1 MKYHLISASLL
12 GLAVVLDAAGSAGAV
27 LLLAAGVACE
37 TWFWM
42 RVARRRRTSSRV
54 THTN

>member
-12 GLAVVLDAAGSAGAV
+12 VLALVLDTAGSAGAV
-27 LLLAAGVACE
+27 LVLAAGVACE

-54 THTN
+54 TRTN

>member
-12 GLAVVLDAAGSAGAV
+12 GLAVALDTAGSAGVV

-42 RVARRRRTSSRV
+42 RVARRSRTSSRV

>member
-1 MKYHLISASLL
+1 MKYHLISASL
-12 GLAVVLDAAGSAGAV
+12 VVLALVLDTAGSAGAV
-27 LLLAAGVACE
+27 LVLAAGVACE

-54 THTN
+54 TRTN

>member
-12 GLAVVLDAAGSAGAV
+12 ALAVVLETAGSAGAV
-27 LLLAAGVACE
+27 LLLAAGIGCE
-37 TWFWM
+37 IWFWM
-42 RVARRRRTSSRV
+42 RVARRRRTSSQI